1 MLDGIDYYPRKR
13 KRQPK
18 IKIWVLILTIF
29 VIWVY
34 GYQASENTTTKVND
48 NTLIVISKGKRQV
61 EEKTNS
67 VIIKSN
73 QSYQQ
78 TEIDRRVKS
87 DRGLDELIQTFKQ
100 Q

>member
-1 MLDGIDYYPRKR
+1 MTTTRVKK

-18 IKIWVLILTIF
+18 LKIWVLILSVFFIGL
-29 VIWVY
+29 Y
-34 GYQASENTTTKVND
+34 GYQASENTTKKVND
-48 NTLIVISKGKRQV
+48 NTLIVISKGKKPV
-61 EEKTNS
+61 EEKVDS

-73 QSYQQ
+73 QAYQQ

>member
-1 MLDGIDYYPRKR
+1 MLDGIDYYPRKK

-18 IKIWVLILTIF
+18 LKIWVLILSVFFIGL
-29 VIWVY
+29 Y
-34 GYQASENTTTKVND
+34 GYQASENTTKKVND
-48 NTLIVISKGKRQV
+48 NTLIVISKGKKPV
-61 EEKTNS
+61 EEKADS

-73 QSYQQ
+73 QAYQQ